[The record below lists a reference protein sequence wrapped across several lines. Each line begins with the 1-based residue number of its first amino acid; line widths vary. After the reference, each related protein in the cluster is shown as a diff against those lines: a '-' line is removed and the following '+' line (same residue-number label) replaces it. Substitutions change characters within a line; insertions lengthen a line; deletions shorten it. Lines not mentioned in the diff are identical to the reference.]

1 MKKVADFIV
10 EKYKLVMIIFVI
22 LTIIAAICSTKVT
35 INTDLTKYL
44 PDDSDMKV
52 GMKIMEGEFGE
63 TTSDNTA
70 IRVMFT
76 GLSESEKE
84 KMLDKLKDIKHVD
97 SVAYDSES
105 EDYNKDN
112 YTKYD
117 ITVDGS
123 YGSKEE
129 TAVEKALDTEFQNDK
144 MTYVVDDT
152 AANSIP
158 KTVLLL
164 ALGILIII
172 LLVMSESWF
181 EPVLFIVTIMM
192 AIILNLGTNLI
203 LGTVSNTTSSLGPIL
218 QLVLSMD
225 YSIILMNRYH
235 QELEVTDNRKDAMKT
250 AWMHAFGSVS
260 SSSLTTIVGL
270 LALVFMSFKLGRD
283 VGIVLAKGVFI
294 SVVSVLTFLPGITI
308 SATSLIQKTKKKAP
322 VIPTDGLARFSYKF
336 RKIITPAFIVLFIG
350 VYFFQQKTPLTYS
363 MNSEDEIS
371 KIFPKAQTVVLM
383 YDNKDENGITA
394 LEEEL
399 ESHDNVASVTGYG
412 NMLGKKNSVGEMK
425 EHIGN
430 LSSVESE
437 FIDSLDESLLGMLYY
452 DYFSHG
458 KVHPMLVSDFIK
470 FLSNDVIEGE
480 TFGNQIDDSVKESI
494 NDLKKYANAE
504 KLTKPMSIK
513 ELAKFMNLEE
523 DSCKQLFLLYY
534 IENGGVDTGKMTV
547 QQFLQF
553 IVNDV
558 AKDETYGSSIDKEQ
572 LSTIQKMLKYTDYN
586 NMTSG
591 KTYKE
596 MADLLEIDEST
607 AQMLYVYYYANN
619 SGYTPGK
626 MTLPELVS
634 YLKNDVA
641 NNKAFSSQFDSKT
654 VSKLEMLSKFTDS
667 SVFTSQMTA
676 SELAKLFGV
685 DKSMVKNIM
694 MSDTSNLSG
703 KKMSIYEFM
712 GYITK
717 NVLTDKSYASS
728 IDKNTKAQLEST
740 YKLLTTVKE
749 GKKFTAAQMASYIGM
764 KEEQINQIYQLYF
777 TVNPGN
783 SSNQT
788 LTLQEF
794 THFVMNNVMTNASYA
809 SMISGEA
816 ASKIQTLNK
825 LINAVVE
832 DTQYDINGI
841 AAMSGMS
848 KEMVTKIFALYFFD
862 EDTTLSPQQFVKK
875 VLRSDYA
882 SSLDKATVSTLKQL
896 NTIMKNSAS
905 GTLYDYKK
913 AADLFGMDKSTM
925 KMLYTYKSSASS
937 NMEISVQ
944 KLLNYIVNHK
954 STFSKS
960 IGQSSFSA
968 IQTLQKIVN
977 SSISGEKYS
986 SDGMAK
992 VTGMDSSLTNKLY
1005 VLNTFKNGDISGWKL
1020 SVQKFVNFLNDN
1032 IEKNKEI
1039 SGRLEADS
1047 KDKMKMAGKLIN
1059 AIVSKKKYKPDELYK
1074 LISGYSKELD
1084 KNKVGLLYLYH
1095 DSLQYSKKDWKL
1107 NLLELV
1113 DYLVDDVSKDAR
1125 FEMILDDEMKDK
1137 LVDLQSTL
1145 HDAADSL
1152 KGERY
1157 SRVLLKVKGLDNM
1170 KGISSFYSDLTG
1182 KLDSAAK
1189 EKYYLIGDSAMSYEM
1204 SKIFDSELMLIT
1216 LLTAVAIFVIV
1227 ALTFRNLVLPAI
1239 LVLIVQC
1246 GVYITVSVVGIQ
1258 GLSLYYLA
1266 LLMVECILMGSTID
1280 YGILFTTYYLESRKT
1295 VDIKEALKI
1304 AYRGSIH
1311 TIMTSGSILVIVTG
1325 VLSSYFPDPSVS
1337 EICRNISIGALS
1349 AATLIL
1355 FILPGILA
1363 TMDKFIVKKS
1373 ADEVNVE

>member
-10 EKYKLVMIIFVI
+10 EKYKFVMIIFVI

-63 TTSDNTA
+63 TTSDNTS
-70 IRVMFT
+70 IRIMFT

-117 ITVDGS
+117 ITVAGS

-235 QELEVTDNRKDAMKT
+235 QELEVTDNRKEAMKT

-383 YDNKDENGITA
+383 YDNRDEDGITT

-430 LSSVESE
+430 LSSVENE

-452 DYFSHG
+452 DYFSNG

-470 FLSNDVIEGE
+470 FLSNDVIGGE

-494 NDLKKYANAE
+494 SDLKKYADAE

-534 IENGGVDTGKMTV
+534 IENGGADTGKMTV

-572 LSTIQKMLKYTDYN
+572 LSTIQKMMKYTDYN

-667 SVFTSQMTA
+667 SVFTAQMTA

-712 GYITK
+712 GYMTK

-740 YKLLTTVKE
+740 YKLFTAVKE

-777 TVNPGN
+777 TVNPEN

-794 THFVMNNVMTNASYA
+794 IHFVMNNVMTNASYA

-825 LINAVVE
+825 LINA
-832 DTQYDINGI
+832 
-841 AAMSGMS
+841 
-848 KEMVTKIFALYFFD
+848 
-862 EDTTLSPQQFVKK
+862 
-875 VLRSDYA
+875 
-882 SSLDKATVSTLKQL
+882 
-896 NTIMKNSAS
+896 
-905 GTLYDYKK
+905 
-913 AADLFGMDKSTM
+913 
-925 KMLYTYKSSASS
+925 
-937 NMEISVQ
+937 
-944 KLLNYIVNHK
+944 
-954 STFSKS
+954 
-960 IGQSSFSA
+960 
-968 IQTLQKIVN
+968 
-977 SSISGEKYS
+977 
-986 SDGMAK
+986 
-992 VTGMDSSLTNKLY
+992 
-1005 VLNTFKNGDISGWKL
+1005 
-1020 SVQKFVNFLNDN
+1020 
-1032 IEKNKEI
+1032 
-1039 SGRLEADS
+1039 
-1047 KDKMKMAGKLIN
+1047 
-1059 AIVSKKKYKPDELYK
+1059 IVSNKKYKPDELYK

-1145 HDAADSL
+1145 HDAADTL

-1182 KLDSAAK
+1182 KLDNAAK
-1189 EKYYLIGDSAMSYEM
+1189 EKYYLIGGSAMSYEM
-1204 SKIFDSELMLIT
+1204 SKIFDSELTLIT

-1266 LLMVECILMGSTID
+1266 LLMVECILMGSTIA

-1295 VDIKEALKI
+1295 VDIKDALKI